1 MSVGQS
7 IGSRVGVMIWGP
19 ISEKRWGRRE
29 GGESWTVSSRHT
41 YEIVDVDC
49 VFCVAK
55 MRNVDQL

>member
-1 MSVGQS
+1 
-7 IGSRVGVMIWGP
+7 MIRGP

-29 GGESWTVSSRHT
+29 GGESCAVSSRHT

-55 MRNVDQL
+55 MRNVDQ